1 MTIQSSY
8 SLQSP
13 AGDPFFAA
21 FMRQVDREIGHLAG
35 GLSSDD
41 LVDYQY
47 DVAYEDG
54 RSPRATARDALR
66 NEFHPSR
73 S

>member
-1 MTIQSSY
+1 MTIQPSTQ
-8 SLQSP
+8 LHSP

-21 FMRQVDREIGHLAG
+21 FMRQVNREIGHLAG

-47 DVAYEDG
+47 DVA
-54 RSPRATARDALR
+54 
-66 NEFHPSR
+66 
-73 S
+73 